1 MNTAEKIS
9 SPSQALTW
17 FPMRVTYC
25 RELKIKECLDNLKV
39 ESYVPMHYELVD
51 VKNQRQLMR
60 VPAIHNLIF
69 VRSTQEALTSMK
81 MTRQEL
87 EPLRYMMRPIDDGSR
102 RREIIRIPDKQMED
116 FIRVSSAEDERVIFL
131 NYSSYLAKPGQRV
144 KVTQGHFA
152 GVEGVI
158 KRINNNKRVVV
169 QIDGVAAVAITYVP
183 TEHLIAINE
192 NY

>member
-1 MNTAEKIS
+1 
-9 SPSQALTW
+9 
-17 FPMRVTYC
+17 MRVTYC

-69 VRSTQEALTSMK
+69 VRSTQEALTNLK
-81 MTRQEL
+81 MTRLEL
-87 EPLRYMMRPIDDGSR
+87 EPLRYMMRPSDDGNSR
-102 RREIIRIPDKQMED
+102 QEIIRIPNKQMED
-116 FIRVSSAEDERVIFL
+116 FIRVSSAEDDRVIFL
-131 NYSSYLAKPGQRV
+131 KYSNYLAKPGQRV

-183 TEHLIAINE
+183 TEYLIAINE

>member
-1 MNTAEKIS
+1 MNTAEKTS
-9 SPSQALTW
+9 TPSQALTW

-87 EPLRYMMRPIDDGSR
+87 EPLRYMMRPTDAGSR
-102 RREIIRIPDKQMED
+102 RREIIRIPDKQKTS
-116 FIRVSSAEDERVIFL
+116 V
-131 NYSSYLAKPGQRV
+131 
-144 KVTQGHFA
+144 
-152 GVEGVI
+152 
-158 KRINNNKRVVV
+158 
-169 QIDGVAAVAITYVP
+169 
-183 TEHLIAINE
+183 
-192 NY
+192 

>member
-1 MNTAEKIS
+1 
-9 SPSQALTW
+9 
-17 FPMRVTYC
+17 MRVTYC

-87 EPLRYMMRPIDDGSR
+87 EPLRYMMRPTDDG
-102 RREIIRIPDKQMED
+102 
-116 FIRVSSAEDERVIFL
+116 
-131 NYSSYLAKPGQRV
+131 KPGQRV

>member
-1 MNTAEKIS
+1 
-9 SPSQALTW
+9 
-17 FPMRVTYC
+17 MRVTYC